1 MLACVMMPARCAVVR
16 RVHQPSRLIVATT
29 LISGYFFSSAMDA
42 LVLVVSGP
50 VPAMPRATTTSSC
63 RWRARHFR
71 GQPRAVVGEQVVGAV
86 LVRRR
91 SDRVEYHGDNR

>member
-50 VPAMPRATTTSSC
+50 VPAMPR
-63 RWRARHFR
+63 
-71 GQPRAVVGEQVVGAV
+71 GG
-86 LVRRR
+86 
-91 SDRVEYHGDNR
+91 DRVECHGDNR